1 MLNSQMMKTKQLDV
15 DDDVG
20 TSTIAD
26 LSVPSE
32 DEEEECISNN
42 VQEDA
47 IDILF
52 KLSLFHPNGKNRI
65 KWVKHQ
71 NMDAMEQFYQ

>member
-1 MLNSQMMKTKQLDV
+1 MLNSQMMKTKQLEL

-52 KLSLFHPNGKNRI
+52 KLSLFHPNGKKLIR
-65 KWVKHQ
+65 WVKHQ
-71 NMDAMEQFYQ
+71 NMDDMEQFYQ

>member
-1 MLNSQMMKTKQLDV
+1 MMKTKQLDV

-71 NMDAMEQFYQ
+71 NMDDMEQFYQ

>member
-1 MLNSQMMKTKQLDV
+1 MFDE

-20 TSTIAD
+20 TPTIPD

-32 DEEEECISNN
+32 DDEEEVISNH
-42 VQEDA
+42 VWEHA

-52 KLSLFHPNGKNRI
+52 KLHPDGKNLR

-71 NMDAMEQFYQ
+71 NMDGMEMVY